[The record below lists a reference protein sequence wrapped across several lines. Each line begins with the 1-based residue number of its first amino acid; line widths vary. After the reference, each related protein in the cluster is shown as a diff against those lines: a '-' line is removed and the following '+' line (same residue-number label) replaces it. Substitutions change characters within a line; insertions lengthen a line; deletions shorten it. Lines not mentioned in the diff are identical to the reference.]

1 MISQFTRLLRPRA
14 EGTATTVAEAGAE
27 RDRTSGHGDGEQPS
41 GSAAGAESRGTF
53 SALRYRNFRLF
64 FFGQLISLTG
74 TWMDITAEGWLV
86 YKLTGSKLLLGV
98 VGVAG
103 SAPLLLFSI
112 WGGWLADHY
121 PKRTVI
127 VLTQSVSMVL
137 AFILSAIVWLG
148 VVRPWH
154 IVLIAFLFGIVLAF
168 DMPSRQSF
176 FIEMTSR
183 DELANA
189 ISLNSSIVNGARIVG
204 PAVAGAVMA
213 QSGIAF
219 CFFLNGLSFIAVIA
233 VLLMMRLPAH
243 VRPAQKES
251 AWKQALSGFHYL
263 RGNFRVCV
271 LLSLFA
277 VVGVF
282 GWSYAVAMPAFARDI
297 LRVDELRYG
306 ILMASCGCGALTGAL
321 WLATAGHR
329 LPKNKLAFRG
339 VLLLS
344 VMLILFAVNRN
355 YYLAL
360 LLFAGV
366 GLGGILFF
374 ALCNTLI
381 QTSVPDHMRGR
392 VMGIW
397 TLVFGAMIPLGN
409 LVAGS
414 LASLVDVPLTLI
426 IGALIC
432 AAATLVAMSILRRR
446 DAAEGL

>member
-1 MISQFTRLLRPRA
+1 
-14 EGTATTVAEAGAE
+14 
-27 RDRTSGHGDGEQPS
+27 
-41 GSAAGAESRGTF
+41 
-53 SALRYRNFRLF
+53 
-64 FFGQLISLTG
+64 
-74 TWMDITAEGWLV
+74 MDITAEGWLV

-154 IVLIAFLFGIVLAF
+154 IVLIAFLFGVVLAF

-233 VLLMMRLPAH
+233 DSQLQGLTNGLAPFVVSPAYEISARRYRPVEPRNASGRLLHPR
-243 VRPAQKES
+243 E
-251 AWKQALSGFHYL
+251 
-263 RGNFRVCV
+263 RG
-271 LLSLFA
+271 
-277 VVGVF
+277 G
-282 GWSYAVAMPAFARDI
+282 
-297 LRVDELRYG
+297 
-306 ILMASCGCGALTGAL
+306 
-321 WLATAGHR
+321 
-329 LPKNKLAFRG
+329 
-339 VLLLS
+339 
-344 VMLILFAVNRN
+344 NR
-355 YYLAL
+355 
-360 LLFAGV
+360 
-366 GLGGILFF
+366 
-374 ALCNTLI
+374 
-381 QTSVPDHMRGR
+381 RGR
-392 VMGIW
+392 
-397 TLVFGAMIPLGN
+397 
-409 LVAGS
+409 
-414 LASLVDVPLTLI
+414 
-426 IGALIC
+426 
-432 AAATLVAMSILRRR
+432 
-446 DAAEGL
+446 

>member
-1 MISQFTRLLRPRA
+1 MISHFKRLMRPCA

-27 RDRTSGHGDGEQPS
+27 RDRTSRHGDGEQPS

-74 TWMDITAEGWLV
+74 TWMDTTAEGWLV

-189 ISLNSSIVNGARIVG
+189 ISLNSSIVNGTRIVG

-219 CFFLNGLSFIAVIA
+219 CFFLNGLSFIAS
-233 VLLMMRLPAH
+233 LQSLP
-243 VRPAQKES
+243 
-251 AWKQALSGFHYL
+251 Y
-263 RGNFRVCV
+263 C
-271 LLSLFA
+271 
-277 VVGVF
+277 
-282 GWSYAVAMPAFARDI
+282 
-297 LRVDELRYG
+297 
-306 ILMASCGCGALTGAL
+306 
-321 WLATAGHR
+321 
-329 LPKNKLAFRG
+329 
-339 VLLLS
+339 
-344 VMLILFAVNRN
+344 
-355 YYLAL
+355 
-360 LLFAGV
+360 
-366 GLGGILFF
+366 
-374 ALCNTLI
+374 
-381 QTSVPDHMRGR
+381 
-392 VMGIW
+392 
-397 TLVFGAMIPLGN
+397 
-409 LVAGS
+409 
-414 LASLVDVPLTLI
+414 
-426 IGALIC
+426 
-432 AAATLVAMSILRRR
+432 
-446 DAAEGL
+446 

>member
-1 MISQFTRLLRPRA
+1 MISQFKRLLRPRA

-154 IVLIAFLFGIVLAF
+154 IVLIAFLFGVVLAF

-204 PAVAGAVMA
+204 PAMAGAVMA

-243 VRPAQKES
+243 VWPAQKES

-263 RGNFRVCV
+263 RGDFVAFSFCGRW
-271 LLSLFA
+271 SLRM
-277 VVGVF
+277 V
-282 GWSYAVAMPAFARDI
+282 
-297 LRVDELRYG
+297 
-306 ILMASCGCGALTGAL
+306 
-321 WLATAGHR
+321 
-329 LPKNKLAFRG
+329 
-339 VLLLS
+339 
-344 VMLILFAVNRN
+344 
-355 YYLAL
+355 
-360 LLFAGV
+360 
-366 GLGGILFF
+366 
-374 ALCNTLI
+374 
-381 QTSVPDHMRGR
+381 
-392 VMGIW
+392 
-397 TLVFGAMIPLGN
+397 
-409 LVAGS
+409 
-414 LASLVDVPLTLI
+414 
-426 IGALIC
+426 
-432 AAATLVAMSILRRR
+432 LRRR
-446 DAAEGL
+446 HARFCAGHPAR

>member
-1 MISQFTRLLRPRA
+1 MGSRVQ
-14 EGTATTVAEAGAE
+14 GTATDVAAAGAKT
-27 RDRTSGHGDGEQPS
+27 DRTPGRDDSEQPS
-41 GSAAGAESRGTF
+41 GSTGGGESGGTF
-53 SALRYRNFRLF
+53 SSLRHRNFRLF
-64 FFGQLISLTG
+64 FFGQLVSLTG

-127 VLTQSVSMVL
+127 VVTQSISMIL
-137 AFILSAIVWLG
+137 AFVFSAIVWLG
-148 VVRPWH
+148 IVQPWH
-154 IVLIAFLFGIVLAF
+154 IVLISFLFGIVLAF

-204 PAVAGAVMA
+204 PAIAGAVMA
-213 QSGIAF
+213 QAGIAF

-243 VRPAQKES
+243 VRPAHQES
-251 AWKQALSGFHYL
+251 AWKQALSGFHYVL
-263 RGNFRVCV
+263 GNFRVCV

-282 GWSYAVAMPAFARDI
+282 GWSYTVVMPAFARDI
-297 LRVDELRYG
+297 LRVDALGYG
-306 ILMASCGCGALTGAL
+306 ILMASGGCGALAGAL
-321 WLATAGHR
+321 WLAAAGQR
-329 LPKNKLAFRG
+329 LQKNKLVFRG

-344 VMLILFAVNRN
+344 VMLILFALNRN
-355 YYLAL
+355 YYVAL
-360 LLFAGV
+360 PLFAGI

-374 ALCNTLI
+374 TLSNTLI
-381 QTSVPDHMRGR
+381 QMSVPDHMRGR

-397 TLVFGAMIPLGN
+397 TLVLGAMLPLGN
-409 LVAGS
+409 LEAGS

-432 AAATLVAMSILRRR
+432 AGATLLAMSSLSRRE
-446 DAAEGL
+446 ATEG